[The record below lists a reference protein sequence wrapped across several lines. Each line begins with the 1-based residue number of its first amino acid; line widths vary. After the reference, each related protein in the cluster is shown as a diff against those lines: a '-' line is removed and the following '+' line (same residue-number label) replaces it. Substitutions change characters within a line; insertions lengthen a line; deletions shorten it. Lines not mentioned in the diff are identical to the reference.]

1 MTKLSIS
8 EVSKRWGVSRQT
20 LYRYKNQG
28 KLSFEK
34 DGRKVVLDL
43 SEVIRVL
50 GHAVSQDVTSDKND
64 TVTTV
69 TSSDNEL
76 KLKIEMLEK
85 QVAML
90 EGSLAHSRKSEDELR
105 GVVASQT
112 RLITQQSDEK
122 HGRGLLT
129 WLFKR

>member
-1 MTKLSIS
+1 MAKLSIS

-34 DGRKVVLDL
+34 DGRKVVLDV
-43 SEVIRVL
+43 SEVVRVL
-50 GHAVSQDVTSDKND
+50 GQAVSQGVTSDKND

-76 KLKIEMLEK
+76 KLKVEMLEK

-90 EGSLAHSRKSEDELR
+90 EDSLEHSRKSEDELR

-112 RLITQQSDEK
+112 RLIAQQSSEK
-122 HGRGLLT
+122 QGGGLLT
-129 WLFKR
+129 RLFKR